1 MQELNIVELIE
12 GNPITKL
19 SQVYNGKLL
28 TKIKDTFTGFE
39 QQLFVSSFYCYLNY
53 NKNTDFVVDLDNIWK
68 WIGFSQKI
76 DAKRLL
82 EKHFCANIDYKL
94 ALGYPKA
101 SVNQENIKSTEE
113 KWGGHNKQTF
123 LLTIKCF
130 KSMCLKAQTKKA
142 SEIHEYYMKMEEVL
156 HDIVEEETDEL
167 RLQIE
172 QKQLQIEQKDN
183 IILEIKETSE
193 QEKISLQQANQK
205 TLEAATIFQFP
216 VNTECIYIGTID
228 NTNAANEKLIK
239 FGHTND
245 LKQRLRDHRKTYEN
259 FQLITAFRVQ
269 NKIEI
274 EGLIKSSVKIKRQI
288 RHIEINGKNKLEIIA
303 YDLTNFTIEKLTS
316 YINEIIHSKTYS
328 IDNFNKLI
336 IRNEELEEK
345 NRELEK
351 ENRELKEQ
359 KSIKILSK
367 SKSAITNAET
377 QFVYVH
383 DYKSAAIPSVITNDV
398 PSVITNAIVE
408 PKSDSISDYIPDD
421 KITVFTTAK
430 ATILTPDLITDN
442 IYVGKFNEFID
453 TMCIVRFDV
462 EETSVDMES
471 QLRIWLKQKPQ
482 KEVFHAFKQ
491 YLDTRFKSIRF
502 NKKRGQEIQYVHG
515 YKGLKLKPIEYK
527 KQFIGNAVETFLFEM
542 CEFSPSGKVFKSCL
556 LNEYKTWNITLNK
569 ATTDENVRELNDYL
583 FTCDYVVKSIIW
595 SDGESNEGYYGIS
608 LKTKGYTKKFTGV
621 TGKKVEKVELE
632 TGYVLQTWDTV
643 AKAAVSEHLTTAKLS
658 RGIKDKTT
666 FNDYYYRF
674 HLSTFLFSL

>member
-1 MQELNIVELIE
+1 
-12 GNPITKL
+12 
-19 SQVYNGKLL
+19 
-28 TKIKDTFTGFE
+28 
-39 QQLFVSSFYCYLNY
+39 
-53 NKNTDFVVDLDNIWK
+53 
-68 WIGFSQKI
+68 
-76 DAKRLL
+76 
-82 EKHFCANIDYKL
+82 
-94 ALGYPKA
+94 
-101 SVNQENIKSTEE
+101 
-113 KWGGHNKQTF
+113 
-123 LLTIKCF
+123 
-130 KSMCLKAQTKKA
+130 
-142 SEIHEYYMKMEEVL
+142 
-156 HDIVEEETDEL
+156 
-167 RLQIE
+167 
-172 QKQLQIEQKDN
+172 
-183 IILEIKETSE
+183 
-193 QEKISLQQANQK
+193 
-205 TLEAATIFQFP
+205 
-216 VNTECIYIGTID
+216 
-228 NTNAANEKLIK
+228 
-239 FGHTND
+239 
-245 LKQRLRDHRKTYEN
+245 
-259 FQLITAFRVQ
+259 
-269 NKIEI
+269 
-274 EGLIKSSVKIKRQI
+274 
-288 RHIEINGKNKLEIIA
+288 
-303 YDLTNFTIEKLTS
+303 
-316 YINEIIHSKTYS
+316 
-328 IDNFNKLI
+328 
-336 IRNEELEEK
+336 LEER

-383 DYKSAAIPSVITNDV
+383 DYKSIPAAASITSAIPAD
-398 PSVITNAIVE
+398 ITNAIVE
-408 PKSDSISDYIPDD
+408 PVSMSDDLIVEPDLTTASEFKPDDIPDD

-471 QLRIWLKQKPQ
+471 QLRIWLRQKPQ

-527 KQFIGNAVETFLFEM
+527 KQYIGNAVETFLFEM

-569 ATTDENVRELNDYL
+569 ATTAENVRELNDYL

-621 TGKKVEKVELE
+621 TGKKVEKVELT

-674 HLSTFLFSL
+674 HLSP